1 MKKRIAVFDV
11 DGTLMNVNHRRHY
24 VSGQDKDWK
33 AFFDYMKFDTINDHV
48 FQMAHALHNDDYN
61 IIVVSGRNEKHRD
74 ITEKQLAFGK
84 LAYSELIMRPD
95 NNYEPDFV
103 FKKSVLDALVEA
115 DLKPQFAVDD
125 RPSVVQMWRENDVPC
140 FDVGG
145 WHDE

>member
-1 MKKRIAVFDV
+1 MIKRIAVFDV
-11 DGTLMNVNHRRHY
+11 DGTLMNVNHRRHH
-24 VSGQDKDWK
+24 VAGQDKDWP
-33 AFFDYMKFDTINDHV
+33 AFFDAMEFDTINDHV
-48 FQMAHALHNDDYN
+48 FQLANALHKDDYN
-61 IIVVSGRNEKHRD
+61 IIVVSGRNEKHRK

-84 LAYSELIMRPD
+84 LPYSELIMRPD

-125 RPSVVQMWRENDVPC
+125 RPSVVQMWRENGVPC

>member
-1 MKKRIAVFDV
+1 MIKRIAIFDV
-11 DGTLMNVNHRRHY
+11 DGTLMNVNHRRHH
-24 VSGQDKDWK
+24 VAGQDKDWP
-33 AFFDYMKFDTINDHV
+33 AFFDAMEFDTMNDHV
-48 FQMAHALHNDDYN
+48 FQLANALHKDDYN
-61 IIVVSGRNEKHRD
+61 IIVVSGRNEKHRA
-74 ITEKQLAFGK
+74 ITEQQLAFGK

-125 RPSVVQMWRENDVPC
+125 RPSVVQMWRENGVPC